1 MNRVDALL
9 DRHPWAPL
17 GLVVTALALLALPV
31 MFMVVLFFLGEA
43 AIGS

>member
-1 MNRVDALL
+1 MNRVDVFL

-17 GLVVTALALLALPV
+17 GFVVTALALLVLPV
-31 MFMVVLFFLGEA
+31 LFMIVLFVLGEA